1 MTCVPGPGL
10 PSASRPGCTGDRV
23 RGALAASAPRTSA
36 PGPILEAGP
45 GIPRPHCQ
53 RLSSQQTSEMEICAR
68 VFGEHF
74 QRGRGPA
81 ARRDELT
88 CNTPRGSRLTPP
100 GAPRPC
106 RGVLLR
112 GARAWVRGLPPPSSG
127 HSRGRPCISPG
138 GCLRLRVSPREEPSG
153 TSSRGWGLW
162 AAGLSATTHWGAM
175 SPRSL
180 GVKGGAEFESRWPK
194 PTVDPSNHMN
204 V

>member
-1 MTCVPGPGL
+1 MPGHPKLGAGGGCGEWKDSGSPPVRSVCPPASCSGPRRPRLRASRSRLKLRVKGRGAATCVPGPGL
-10 PSASRPGCTGDRV
+10 PPASRPGRTGDRV
-23 RGALAASAPRTSA
+23 CGALAASAPRTSA

-53 RLSSQQTSEMEICAR
+53 RLSSQQTSETEICAR

-74 QRGRGPA
+74 QRRRGPA

-127 HSRGRPCISPG
+127 HSR
-138 GCLRLRVSPREEPSG
+138 EE
-153 TSSRGWGLW
+153 
-162 AAGLSATTHWGAM
+162 AVH
-175 SPRSL
+175 
-180 GVKGGAEFESRWPK
+180 
-194 PTVDPSNHMN
+194 
-204 V
+204 